1 MFSYSWIVSSDIQ
14 KKPLHFKKSLVIHA
28 KVCLS
33 TRDSVVHG
41 YSCFSGR
48 PGSLMSP
55 ACPSSVYLTPGSVLR
70 GHGLPLF
77 HEHKAAM
84 TTCSCRINPF
94 FRLSAALIQKLK
106 GQIIPTGYTC
116 AQLRRLVLLV
126 SLVTSRL
133 YMLKK
138 KKTPFDVLVALIGVH
153 LWEILLDMIWTE
165 PNPKVSLWQQHDCSI
180 RLLIPKK
187 SIYLFS
193 ECIPWRL
200 ECQVPCHNFL
210 NVKQWINIIR
220 KNYKCQCS
228 SAVII
233 QLSRVVTALIW
244 QCCAVGC
251 AAPHLLLLFLGT
263 AMKSDSALQPT
274 GGFRCPELWCALFM
288 PLYYIIN

>member
-138 KKTPFDVLVALIGVH
+138 KKHH
-153 LWEILLDMIWTE
+153 LMFLSPWLESTCGKFYWIWFGL
-165 PNPKVSLWQQHDCSI
+165 NP
-180 RLLIPKK
+180 IPKFHFGNNMTAVYACLSQK
-187 SIYLFS
+187 NPYIFFQNAF
-193 ECIPWRL
+193 L
-200 ECQVPCHNFL
+200 E
-210 NVKQWINIIR
+210 
-220 KNYKCQCS
+220 
-228 SAVII
+228 
-233 QLSRVVTALIW
+233 
-244 QCCAVGC
+244 G
-251 AAPHLLLLFLGT
+251 
-263 AMKSDSALQPT
+263 
-274 GGFRCPELWCALFM
+274 
-288 PLYYIIN
+288 

>member
-1 MFSYSWIVSSDIQ
+1 MSSDIQ

-138 KKTPFDVLVALIGVH
+138 KKNTIWCSCRLDWSPPVGNSTGYDLDWTQTQSFTLATTWLQYTPAY
-153 LWEILLDMIWTE
+153 
-165 PNPKVSLWQQHDCSI
+165 
-180 RLLIPKK
+180 PKK
-187 SIYLFS
+187 IHISFFRMHSLKVRM
-193 ECIPWRL
+193 P
-200 ECQVPCHNFL
+200 
-210 NVKQWINIIR
+210 
-220 KNYKCQCS
+220 
-228 SAVII
+228 SA
-233 QLSRVVTALIW
+233 
-244 QCCAVGC
+244 
-251 AAPHLLLLFLGT
+251 
-263 AMKSDSALQPT
+263 
-274 GGFRCPELWCALFM
+274 M
-288 PLYYIIN
+288 P